1 MASIVQKPENKILP
15 AYSSM
20 VFVATENA
28 ATIAAAAYYR
38 YVFNVKIRSHYYTDT
53 AVSYDDE
60 SIEFKVVPNK
70 EKKGIV
76 DISQV
81 VKDYIETDERN
92 FDTATQAIHNTTKYS
107 RNIKN
112 LVEVEVQIGYEFSA
126 AALGAITSITPQ
138 TFAEYRVFNGCQ
150 QIEDGLTYDYTPHIL
165 DGGTKSVLSNL
176 DSTVARKL
184 RRTDYATVAFFNG
197 VFINLDGTIK
207 YSDANKTQ
215 IKFYDSD
222 DAQIGVTQPFH
233 TNTTANNGAPASS
246 TTNGTLSGLL
256 YLGVGA
262 QNITDAGIT
271 IPANASYYTF
281 QFMNITYSSARSKLY
296 TFKLQDDDCKGY
308 ETIRLAYLNRVGA
321 YDYFNF
327 TKLSRK
333 VTNIARDNYT
343 KNVGTWQGDSY
354 SYNTFERG
362 RAVLN
367 TTAIETIEAH
377 TDYIT
382 EAEAEG
388 LEELFTSPSVWVYDN
403 SNKWLPVVVTE
414 QSYTKQTTANDMLK
428 QYVIA
433 VEKAHNKRIQT
444 S

>member
-28 ATIAAAAYYR
+28 GTLAAAAYYR
-38 YVFNVKIRSHYYTDT
+38 YIFKVKIRSYYYTTTGVD
-53 AVSYDDE
+53 YDDE
-60 SIEFKVVPNK
+60 TIEFKVVPNK
-70 EKKGIV
+70 ENKGIV

-92 FDTATQAIHNTTKYS
+92 YNNATQAIHNVTKYS
-107 RNIKN
+107 FNIKN
-112 LVEVEVQIGYEFSA
+112 LVKVEVQLGYEYA
-126 AALGAITSITPQ
+126 TTALGAVTTGTPQ

-165 DGGTKSVLSNL
+165 DGETKSVLSNL

-197 VFINLDGTIK
+197 AFENLDGTTE
-207 YSDANKTQ
+207 YSDANKTHL
-215 IKFYDSD
+215 KFYDSD
-222 DAQIGVTQPFH
+222 DAQIGLTQAFH
-233 TNTTANNGAPASS
+233 TNTAANNGAPASS
-246 TTNGTLSGLL
+246 TTNGTLKGLL

-262 QNITDAGIT
+262 QNITDSGIT
-271 IPANASYYTF
+271 IPANASYYTI
-281 QFMNITYSSARSKLY
+281 QFMSLTYSNARSKLY

-308 ETIRLAYLNRVGA
+308 ETIRLAYLNRLGA

-333 VTNIARDNYT
+333 ITNIARDNYT
-343 KNVGTWQGDSY
+343 KNVGTWQGDNY

-382 EAEAEG
+382 EAEAAG
-388 LEELFTSPSVWVYDN
+388 LEELFTSPSVWVYDD

-433 VEKAHNKRIQT
+433 VEKAHSKRIQT